1 MSELATTNN
10 LPSVRGATVG
20 ANAGRSRAT
29 SLSRKQKAAIIVR
42 LLVNE
47 GTEVPLSE
55 LPEGL
60 QEDLTQQMGAMRYVD
75 RATLADVV
83 SEFADELE
91 SIGLHFAGGIAGA
104 LSALDGKISPQTAAR
119 LRKEAGVRQ
128 TGDPWM
134 RIRALPAPR
143 LLDFITSESTE
154 VAAVLLSKLD
164 TAMAADILSQMA
176 GPEARRITYA
186 VSRTANVTPE
196 AVDRIGLSLASQ
208 LDRDPVRAFKAA
220 PVARVGAIL
229 NSSPAATRDA
239 LLSGLEEQD
248 ETFAGQVRKAIFTF
262 ENIGDRVRPGDV
274 PVIMREVD
282 AETLAAALAAASA
295 GGLEKIV
302 EFLLGNMSKRM
313 AESLRDEMNEVGDQ
327 KPKAAE
333 AAMNAVVAVIRRQAD
348 AGTITLITDEEEARY
363 QTASA
368 PMDTPGKAP

>member
-104 LSALDGKISPQTAAR
+104 LSALDGQISPQTAAR

-164 TAMAADILSQMA
+164 TAMAADILSQMP

-262 ENIGDRVRPGDV
+262 ENIGDRVPPGDV
-274 PVIMREVD
+274 PAIMREVD
-282 AETLAAALAAASA
+282 AETLATALAAASA

-348 AGTITLITDEEEARY
+348 AGTITLITDEEEA
-363 QTASA
+363 
-368 PMDTPGKAP
+368 

>member
-348 AGTITLITDEEEARY
+348 AGTITLITDEEEA
-363 QTASA
+363 
-368 PMDTPGKAP
+368 